1 MKKFFILLAIFFN
14 MLTVY
19 AQNKNDR
26 CFTNLDADE
35 FYLDIH
41 TKDVFL
47 IDVRLFKE
55 FRAERIKGA
64 MLAANKES
72 LISLCEKLD
81 KTTPVYVYCDE
92 NDRSVTAANIL
103 CTELGFKNVYNLRG
117 GLNEW
122 SKKYPLD
129 KSKIKREKK

>member
-14 MLTVY
+14 ILTAY
-19 AQNKNDR
+19 AQNKKDP
-26 CFTNLDADE
+26 CYTNLDADE

-41 TKDVFL
+41 TKEVFL
-47 IDVRLFKE
+47 IDVRLFRE
-55 FRAERIKGA
+55 FRAERINGA
-64 MLAANKES
+64 ILAANKES
-72 LISLCEKLD
+72 LISLCKKLD
-81 KTTPVYVYCDE
+81 KTTLIYVYCDE

-122 SKKYPLD
+122 TKKYPID
-129 KSKIKREKK
+129 KSKIKRKNR